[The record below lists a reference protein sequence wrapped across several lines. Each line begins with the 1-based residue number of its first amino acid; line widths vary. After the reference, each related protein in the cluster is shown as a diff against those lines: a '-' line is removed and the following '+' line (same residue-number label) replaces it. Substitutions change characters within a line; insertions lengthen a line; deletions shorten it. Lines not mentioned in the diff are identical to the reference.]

1 MKEEEN
7 KQAVKASLKKME
19 DNVKIDFSHV
29 DDTHVQSP
37 EDRQERLH
45 NKAQHLMN
53 QCKNLDEFYDIL
65 FHVEDTL
72 IKANTIVLSARCP
85 YFYSML
91 SH

>member
-53 QCKNLDEFYDIL
+53 
-65 FHVEDTL
+65 
-72 IKANTIVLSARCP
+72 
-85 YFYSML
+85 
-91 SH
+91 